1 MSDDDKKI
9 IYILIG
15 SGKKPLAGYG
25 LYKGDFIQ
33 ICENQLARCKQNQSA
48 SINTGDYKMFY
59 QNVDNVTYLLMTMPT
74 YPLSAAV
81 ACIESLKKELYVD
94 GILKDRNFNAIGD
107 YGLNNEIQEKL
118 KMKFEYYNANTEIVS
133 ESLQGLKNQMMEFKD
148 EVFKAAEAL
157 NERGD
162 QLKEMQNKATDL
174 ESDSYNYLGGAK
186 KVRRV
191 ECRKRATT
199 IGIICGVV
207 AAIVLIVVLCVV
219 LRK

>member
-15 SGKKPLAGYG
+15 SGRKPLAGYG
-25 LYKGDFIQ
+25 QYKGDFIQ
-33 ICENQLARCKQNQSA
+33 ICENQLGRCKQNQSA

-59 QNVDNVTYLLMTMPT
+59 QNEDNVTYLLMTMPI

-81 ACIESLKKELYVD
+81 ACIESLKKEFGTYLH
-94 GILKDRNFNAIGD
+94 GRNFNIIGD
-107 YGLNNEIQEKL
+107 YGLNNELQEKIEMYF
-118 KMKFEYYNANTEIVS
+118 KKYNENTEIVS
-133 ESLQGLKNQMMEFKD
+133 DSIQGLKDQMMKFKD
-148 EVFKAAEAL
+148 EVFKAAESL

-162 QLKEMQNKATDL
+162 LLKEMQNKASDL
-174 ESDSYNYLGGAK
+174 ESDSNIYRINAAG
-186 KVRRV
+186 VRKA
-191 ECRKRATT
+191 ECRKKATY

-219 LRK
+219 LR

>member
-25 LYKGDFIQ
+25 LYKGEFIQ
-33 ICENQLARCKQNQSA
+33 ICENQLGRCKKDQSA

-59 QNVDNVTYLLMTMPT
+59 QNVDNVTYLLMTMPI

-81 ACIESLKKELYVD
+81 SCIESLKKELGV
-94 GILKDRNFNAIGD
+94 ILKEKNFDAVGD
-107 YGLNNEIQEKL
+107 YGLNNELQEKI
-118 KMKFEYYNANTEIVS
+118 KMKFELYNENTEIVS
-133 ESLQGLKNQMMEFKD
+133 DSLQGLKNEMMKFKD
-148 EVFKAAEAL
+148 EVFKAAESL

-162 QLKEMQNKATDL
+162 LLNEMQNKANDL
-174 ESDSYNYLGGAK
+174 ENDSFRYVDNAK
-186 KVRRV
+186 DVRRA
-191 ECRKRATT
+191 ECRKKATY

-207 AAIVLIVVLCVV
+207 AAIVLIVVLCVFI
-219 LRK
+219 RK

>member
-33 ICENQLARCKQNQSA
+33 ICENQLGRCKQNQSA

-59 QNVDNVTYLLMTMPT
+59 QNVDNVTYLLMTMPI

-81 ACIESLKKELYVD
+81 SCIESLKKELGV
-94 GILKDRNFNAIGD
+94 ILKEKNFDAVGD
-107 YGLNNEIQEKL
+107 YGLNNELQEKI
-118 KMKFEYYNANTEIVS
+118 KMKFELYNENTEIVS
-133 ESLQGLKNQMMEFKD
+133 DSLQGLKNEMMKFKD
-148 EVFKAAEAL
+148 EVFKAAESL

-162 QLKEMQNKATDL
+162 LLNEMQNKANDL
-174 ESDSYNYLGGAK
+174 ENDSFRYVDNAK
-186 KVRRV
+186 DVRRA
-191 ECRKRATT
+191 ECRKKATY

-207 AAIVLIVVLCVV
+207 AAIVLIVVLVV
-219 LRK
+219 LIRK